1 MGSVIFKYY
10 SRLGGTVMFRSC
22 SQFSVRKASNYN
34 FATYPSYHMYPV
46 DIILVS
52 VFRAV
57 FFSILTNPKIVS
69 NHFYHIKI
77 LRKLLRHN
85 CTSHPKLTN
94 LQFYT
99 FSFCLTPNIEHSLV
113 CLFVSL
119 LFHCRLH
126 LFQMFS
132 WWLFCHKLTKNWKWS
147 KLFIFLT
154 AKNWGR

>member
-10 SRLGGTVMFRSC
+10 SRLGGTVMFRSR

-69 NHFYHIKI
+69 NHFYR
-77 LRKLLRHN
+77 L
-85 CTSHPKLTN
+85 
-94 LQFYT
+94 Y
-99 FSFCLTPNIEHSLV
+99 EH
-113 CLFVSL
+113 
-119 LFHCRLH
+119 
-126 LFQMFS
+126 
-132 WWLFCHKLTKNWKWS
+132 
-147 KLFIFLT
+147 
-154 AKNWGR
+154 A